1 MSILGKFTGRYD
13 KSRELFC
20 VSVAA
25 SSPPN
30 TNRIFEFIFV
40 CLIGTVRTI
49 TPNRRYRLRKW
60 QHLTKVEGQEVTL
73 NSLLQ
78 QVPAGPTFFFFLND

>member
-1 MSILGKFTGRYD
+1 MMSILGKFTGRYD

-30 TNRIFEFIFV
+30 TNRIFEF
-40 CLIGTVRTI
+40 
-49 TPNRRYRLRKW
+49 
-60 QHLTKVEGQEVTL
+60 
-73 NSLLQ
+73 
-78 QVPAGPTFFFFLND
+78 FFFCLLDWHCQDDYPQPKIQAQKLAASDEGRRSRGHS